1 MSDEQA
7 EILGYIGLGLIA
19 MTYPIWLPVLCSGL
33 LWVSP

>member
-1 MSDEQA
+1 MNDDKT

-19 MTYPIWLPVLCSGL
+19 MTYPIWLPVLCSCL